1 MPDKIR
7 NILFANHLSGDDY
20 FGGGELYFLWLSAK
34 VNSLP
39 GFRSF
44 FLNNK
49 EGDIV
54 ALAKGYGIDNLLS
67 PYNLLWEM
75 NYGPGDFRVRF
86 DGFLKRNAS
95 DIAMLKELMRKNDIS
110 LAVVNCAVNPLPAVA
125 AKELGI
131 PVIWMV
137 NETFNIYCQRSKR
150 IFNALFNR
158 SGRSSVAGILNAYSD
173 HVIFPSSKSCH
184 SFAGRRYLPGKSSEI
199 MPALRDDIYE
209 DSLDFKRVDK
219 DEHTVI
225 GFAGLFVEHKGV
237 TDFIRAAAEIERQR
251 KDVRF
256 VLCGATPSKDYL
268 RKVKDMILR
277 FGLKRK
283 VEILGLLRDMRVFY
297 RQIDLFVMPS
307 RQEPFGMVTAEAM
320 SYGIPVIIYDT
331 SGVSSMVSDNDGGFL
346 VRPGYKNVARKAI
359 ELIDDLKKSP
369 DAGLKAKEAVREQL
383 SPGCIF
389 EKHFSIIKKLTCQQ

>member
-1 MPDKIR
+1 MPDKIK

-20 FGGGELYFLWLSAK
+20 FGGGELYFLWLCAK

-54 ALAKGYGIDNLLS
+54 AQAKECGIDNLLS
-67 PYNLLWEM
+67 PYSLLWEM
-75 NYGPGDFRVRF
+75 NYGPGRFRASF
-86 DGFLKRNAS
+86 DVFLKRNAG
-95 DIAMLKELMRKNDIS
+95 DIVMLKELMGKNDIS
-110 LAVVNCAVNPLPAVA
+110 LILVNCAVNPLPAVA

-137 NETFNIYCQRSKR
+137 NETFNIYCQRPKR

-158 SGRSSVAGILNAYSD
+158 SGRSSVAGILDAYSN
-173 HVIFPSSKSCH
+173 HVIFPSLKSCR

-209 DSLDFKRVDK
+209 DSLNFKRVDK
-219 DEHTVI
+219 NEHVVI

-237 TDFIRAAAEIERQR
+237 TDFIRAAAQIQRQH
-251 KDVRF
+251 KNARF
-256 VLCGATPSKDYL
+256 VLCGATPRKDYL
-268 RKVKDMILR
+268 KKVKDMILR
-277 FGLKRK
+277 SGLKQK
-283 VEILGLLRDMRVFY
+283 VEILGLLRDMREFY
-297 RQIDLFVMPS
+297 RRIDLFVMPS

-331 SGVSSMVSDNDGGFL
+331 SGVGEIIGNNTDGFL
-346 VRPGYKNVARKAI
+346 IRPGHRNIAKKAVELMNDRKRCRSVGLNAR
-359 ELIDDLKKSP
+359 ST
-369 DAGLKAKEAVREQL
+369 VREQL
-383 SPGCIF
+383 SPEGIF
-389 EKHFSIIKKLTCQQ
+389 KKHYSIIKELLCH